1 MNRNALGQFEA
12 RPRFT
17 AINRFWT
24 EPAYRA
30 ACDAERDREE
40 ARIAT
45 DRDRA
50 ILANYNPANFDEE
63 PGWVSA
69 VRARVEA
76 ARIAGEVA

>member
-12 RPRFT
+12 RPRL
-17 AINRFWT
+17 T
-24 EPAYRA
+24 EIERYCTDPAYRA
-30 ACDAERDREE
+30 ACDAERIREQ
-40 ARIAT
+40 ARMNAEI
-45 DRDRA
+45 DRA
-50 ILANYNPANFDEE
+50 TLANYNPANFDEE